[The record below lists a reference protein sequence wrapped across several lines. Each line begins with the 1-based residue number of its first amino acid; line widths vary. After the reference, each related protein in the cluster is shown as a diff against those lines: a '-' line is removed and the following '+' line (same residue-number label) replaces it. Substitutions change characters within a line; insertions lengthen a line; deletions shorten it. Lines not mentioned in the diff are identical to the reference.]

1 MSRGLQLHNPLVVS
15 AFHRALVDRFLVVL
29 AVAALLA
36 LLWSAVAAVRR
47 RSIRRVVLNEGA
59 GQRAELGADLGAEL
73 GAGLGAV
80 RGAGPGAA
88 ALTAVE
94 PPGRRFV
101 RGAFGLLWILDGL
114 LQAQSAMPL
123 GLPAG
128 VVRPAAA
135 GSPGWVLHLVSVGTT
150 VWGNHPVEAAA
161 SVVWIQ
167 VAIGVAL
174 LVAPR
179 GRWSRTAG
187 VVSVGWGLVVWVFG
201 EAFGGLFAPG
211 AQWAFGFPGAAL
223 FYVVAGGLV
232 ALPERWWRGPRLGRV
247 VTGALG
253 IFFLGM
259 ALLQAWPG
267 RGTWRGGRSAPIAVM
282 AAAMARTSQP
292 RVLSRWVAA
301 FGSFDGAHGWAVNL
315 FLVVALG
322 LLGVALVTGRRR
334 VVLAGAGA
342 AVLLLLADWVLV
354 QDLGLLGGLGTDPNS
369 MVPTLLLLAGGLLA
383 LLRPPVEVREPVF
396 LSVRGLAETP
406 APRRWELLAPGV
418 VARTAGFV
426 LTVAVGLVGVIPM
439 AVAGASPNASPIVT
453 EALNGVPGQV
463 DAPAPPFSLVDQSGS
478 AVSLA
483 GLRGKAVA
491 LTFLDP
497 VCTRTCPLI
506 AQTFRRADVLLG
518 ARAAKV
524 ELVAIVANPV
534 YRSVATV
541 DAFDRQ
547 EGLNGVGNWRYL
559 TGSERQLAAV
569 WKAYGIEVDVAP
581 AGAMVNHSEIV
592 FVIGPQGRMR
602 AVLNSDP
609 GVTQSARSSMA
620 TLISDELRAVMAR

>member
-1 MSRGLQLHNPLVVS
+1 MGGMSRPLQLHNPLVVA

-29 AVAALLA
+29 AVAAALS
-36 LLWSAVAAVRR
+36 LLWSAVSAARH
-47 RSIRRVVLNEGA
+47 RSMCRVVANDEA
-59 GQRAELGADLGAEL
+59 GL
-73 GAGLGAV
+73 GAGL
-80 RGAGPGAA
+80 GAGPGAA

-101 RGAFGLLWILDGL
+101 RRAFGLLWILDGL

-123 GLPAG
+123 GLPTG
-128 VVRPAAA
+128 VVRPAEA
-135 GSPGWVLHLVSVGTT
+135 GSPGWVVHLVSTGTT
-150 VWGNHPVEAAA
+150 VWINHPVQVAA

-187 VVSVGWGLVVWVFG
+187 VVSVGWGLVVWAFG
-201 EAFGGLFAPG
+201 EAFGGLFAPVAPG
-211 AQWAFGFPGAAL
+211 QQWAFGFPGAAL
-223 FYVVAGGLV
+223 VYVAAGVLV

-253 IFFLGM
+253 MFFLVMG
-259 ALLQAWPG
+259 LLQAWPG
-267 RGTWRGGRSAPIAVM
+267 RATWRGGRSGPIAQM
-282 AAAMARTSQP
+282 AAAMAKTPQP
-292 RVLSRWVAA
+292 RILSQWVAA
-301 FGSFDGAHGWAVNL
+301 FGSFDAAHGWAVNL
-315 FLVVALG
+315 FLVVVLALI
-322 LLGVALVTGRRR
+322 GVALLTGRRR
-334 VVLAGAGA
+334 AVLVGAGG
-342 AVLLLLADWVLV
+342 AVVLLLADWALV
-354 QDLGLLGGLGTDPNS
+354 QDFGFFGGLGTDPNS
-369 MVPTLLLLAGGLLA
+369 MVPTLLVLAGGVLA
-383 LLRPPVEVREPVF
+383 FLWPPVEVREPVF
-396 LSVRGLAETP
+396 VSVRSLAETP
-406 APRRWELLAPGV
+406 ASRRWELLHPGV
-418 VARTAGFV
+418 LARTAGFV
-426 LTVAVGLVGVIPM
+426 LTVVVGLVGAVPM
-439 AVAGASPNASPIVT
+439 AVAGASPNASPIVA
-453 EALNGVPGQV
+453 EALNGLPSLV
-463 DAPAPPFSLVDQSGS
+463 DAPAPPFSLVDQAGRT
-478 AVSLA
+478 ASLA

-506 AQTFRRADVLLG
+506 AQTLRRADVLLG

-547 EGLNGVGNWRYL
+547 EGLNGVGNWLYL
-559 TGSERQLAAV
+559 TGSKRQLAQV
-569 WKAYGIEVDVAP
+569 WKAYGIEVELAP

-592 FVIGPQGRMR
+592 FVIGPRGRMR

-609 GVTQSARSSMA
+609 GATSSARLSMA
-620 TLISDELRAVMAR
+620 TLVSDELRAVMER